1 MILENFLKEIRNK
14 VNSLIQ
20 DNYTINLV
28 QNNSIKVINPAKR
41 GKVALFINRE
51 DDHKKTIKSLL
62 NITSELR
69 IFSYTKEEILSITNI
84 YSSSSFFKNS

>member
-41 GKVALFINRE
+41 GKVAPDFL
-51 DDHKKTIKSLL
+51 DKKVQ
-62 NITSELR
+62 R
-69 IFSYTKEEILSITNI
+69 TKPRKIG
-84 YSSSSFFKNS
+84 Y